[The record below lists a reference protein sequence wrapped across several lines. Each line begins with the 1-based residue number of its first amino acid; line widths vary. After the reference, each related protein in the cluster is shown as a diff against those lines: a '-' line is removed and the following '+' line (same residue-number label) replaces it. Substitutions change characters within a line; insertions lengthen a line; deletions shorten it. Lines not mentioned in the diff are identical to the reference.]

1 MGCVKFYCDILG
13 KFSTKRFLLNRRIIM
28 LNNPYPPLINS
39 IVMIPYEETQLT
51 TYSRNQKT
59 LEKKDNFYA
68 CVVTLNSPM
77 HTRHGILECKT
88 HLT

>member
-1 MGCVKFYCDILG
+1 MV
-13 KFSTKRFLLNRRIIM
+13 TKRFFLNRRIITY
-28 LNNPYPPLINS
+28 NNPYPPLINS

-51 TYSRNQKT
+51 TYSGNQKT

-68 CVVTLNSPM
+68 YVVTFNSPM
-77 HTRHGILECKT
+77 HMRHGILEFKT